1 VIIEVIIAI
10 VILHEHACDVR
21 EHRGVRNMMLA
32 LAAAIGLLGRVK
44 EDRWG
49 CWWLLHEILDEEFL
63 WCGGHGDQ
71 W

>member
-1 VIIEVIIAI
+1 
-10 VILHEHACDVR
+10 
-21 EHRGVRNMMLA
+21 MMLA